1 MTLLFKDRH
10 EAGNLLA
17 RRLNQ
22 KQLRADLVL
31 GIPRGGVVV
40 ADKVA
45 LAMNLPLD
53 VIVTRK
59 VGAPGNPELAVG
71 AVTSEG
77 HALWNETLLRQLSL
91 TPEDLSEEVREAR
104 WDIDERISRYRAGRV
119 GRAVEGKQVILVD
132 DGIATGFTVKAA
144 LSSLREAGAAAT
156 TLAVPVAPEDTLDD
170 LRPEVDHLV
179 CLSSPEPFWAVSAFY
194 SSFAQ
199 VSSREVVNI
208 LSRHS

>member
-1 MTLLFKDRH
+1 M
-10 EAGNLLA
+10 LA
-17 RRLNQ
+17 RRLHQ
-22 KQLRADLVL
+22 EQLRADLVL
-31 GIPRGGVVV
+31 GIPRGGVAV

-45 LAMNLPLD
+45 LAMDLPLD

-156 TLAVPVAPEDTLDD
+156 TLAVPVAPQDTLDD

-179 CLSSPEPFWAVSAFY
+179 CLSSPEPFWAVSTFY

>member
-22 KQLRADLVL
+22 EQLRADLVL

-45 LAMNLPLD
+45 LAMDLPLD

-156 TLAVPVAPEDTLDD
+156 TLAVPVAPQDTLDD